1 MRGLWGACLA
11 LAAGAALA
19 SPLRVDAPSDVGTL
33 LARHLDLARALARE
47 TAAAPLDAD
56 ERLRLCKLAPEQTRA
71 LLQTLG
77 HFNPGAITLDCEV
90 GKLSVDPGPR
100 ARWRTIDLRVSLAPA
115 SEAPEVSDNADA
127 DSASPRPNPRTP
139 AWRDWLPLQPGDDF
153 GQDSWSAAKRA
164 VLSQARTRGY
174 PLARWAVTNANVD
187 AANNA
192 VDAELVLEPG
202 PAVRLGQVVLV
213 GLVHHDAERTRRL
226 LDLREGSRYTEQRLL
241 DAQER
246 LLKSGLFDAVQV
258 ELDPEGL
265 ENDRMPVRVRLRE
278 APLQQVALGVG
289 WQSNSGER
297 VTLEHQHR
305 LPFGWPL
312 RSRVKLAYG
321 RLSQLAETE
330 VSTHPEARQR
340 RELVALAWHREDGT
354 DAPFRQASVR
364 VGQVFETRRED
375 RSAVVELLSS
385 QQGTG
390 LQLRDARAVLF
401 HLNPTWRDLDSV
413 ILPTRGQAWV
423 LQTAVGQ
430 ARSRDALGASSQG
443 PLLRAQVRW
452 QGFYP
457 LAAGRQLSL
466 RAELGQLWTR
476 GDALGL
482 PESLRWRP
490 GGDESVRGYSYRSL
504 GPNVGGQAVGG
515 THLWTSS
522 AELTQPLP
530 STWVGGLQG
539 LGVAAFVDAGRS
551 ALNWREARPAFGAG
565 LGARWRSP
573 VGLLRVDV
581 ARGQAKFEG
590 GWRLHISVGLAL

>member
-1 MRGLWGACLA
+1 MKGLWVGA
-11 LAAGAALA
+11 LAAWAAGGAMAAALQ
-19 SPLRVDAPSDVGTL
+19 VEAPSPVAEL
-33 LARHLDLARALARE
+33 LVKHLDLARALARE
-47 TAAAPLDAD
+47 TPATPLDAD
-56 ERLRLCKLAPEQTRA
+56 ERLRLCKLAPEQARA

-77 HFNPGAITLDCEV
+77 HFNPGALSLDCEAA
-90 GKLSVDPGPR
+90 KLRIDPGPR
-100 ARWRTIDLRVSLAPA
+100 ALWRTIDLRVNVTPSVDADPA
-115 SEAPEVSDNADA
+115 SAPGGRV
-127 DSASPRPNPRTP
+127 P
-139 AWRDWLPLQPGDDF
+139 AWRDWLPLQPGEAFD
-153 GQDSWSAAKRA
+153 QDSWAGAKRA
-164 VLSQARTRGY
+164 LLSQARTRGY
-174 PLARWAVTNANVD
+174 PLARWSVTNANVD
-187 AANNA
+187 TANDA
-192 VDAELVLEPG
+192 VDAELVLDPG
-202 PAVRLGQVVLV
+202 PAVRLGRVVLE

-226 LDLREGSRYTEQRLL
+226 LDLREGSRYSEQRLL

-258 ELDPEGL
+258 ELDLDGL

-278 APLQQVALGVG
+278 APLQQVALGIG

-321 RLSQLAETE
+321 RLSQLAEAE

-340 RELVALAWHREDGT
+340 RELLALAWQREDG
-354 DAPFRQASVR
+354 DEAPFRQASVR

-375 RSAVVELLSS
+375 RTAMVEALSS

-390 LQLRDARAVLF
+390 LQHRDAKALLV
-401 HLNPTWRDLDSV
+401 HLNPTWRNLDSV
-413 ILPTRGQAWV
+413 ILPTRGQAWM
-423 LQTAVGQ
+423 LQTALGQ
-430 ARSRDALGASSQG
+430 ARSRDALGAEGRG
-443 PLLRAQVRW
+443 PLVRAHARW
-452 QGFYP
+452 QGFYR
-457 LAAGRQLSL
+457 LAGGRQLGL
-466 RAELGQLWTR
+466 RADLGQLWTR

-482 PESLRWRP
+482 PESLRWRA

-504 GPNVGGQAVGG
+504 GPTVAGQAVGG
-515 THLWTSS
+515 THVWTTS

-530 STWVGGLQG
+530 PAWVGGLDG
-539 LGVAAFVDAGRS
+539 LGVAAFVDAGRA
-551 ALNWREARPAFGAG
+551 ALSWREAQPAWGAG

-581 ARGQAKFEG
+581 ARGQPRFDG